1 MIPDSLI
8 DFEEAWLKFEDKQT
22 EIPENIQKVLRGVFM
37 AGGYA
42 AVGVLTNRLSALP
55 GAVEPGDM
63 VKALID
69 TIQVAMAEL
78 EVKAHDNFETER
90 FLSS

>member
-1 MIPDSLI
+1 MIPQSMT

-42 AVGVLTNRLSALP
+42 AVGVLTNRLTALP

-78 EVKAHDNFETER
+78 EVKAYDNFETE
-90 FLSS
+90 S